1 MSLHQSLLCQ
11 RRWRALKARR
21 RIYTADGYLYVQRYS
36 ISPNV
41 GILKENAS
49 IPSKYVVADLYVL
62 DGNKTIKKGCTSF
75 IDAWSQGIDSGKNF
89 NIVVLKMNQY
99 VKADA
104 KKGFKLDNNVK
115 GLNDKGGF
123 EVPAGR
129 TVYIDMGT
137 RQHNG
142 FDCSAKSDMDLF
154 TINNGAS
161 LELVRARVY
170 GDNRKIVIPDNANN
184 TSLTTKYVDFDGISI
199 YYNKANPCIS
209 ISKKANNT
217 SIDMLWTNFNGE
229 CTSRIQND
237 GKNTKISEWYVKR
250 SWEKEVRGDEYWGT

>member
-1 MSLHQSLLCQ
+1 
-11 RRWRALKARR
+11 
-21 RIYTADGYLYVQRYS
+21 
-36 ISPNV
+36 
-41 GILKENAS
+41 
-49 IPSKYVVADLYVL
+49 
-62 DGNKTIKKGCTSF
+62 
-75 IDAWSQGIDSGKNF
+75 
-89 NIVVLKMNQY
+89 MNQY

-123 EVPAGR
+123 EVPADR
-129 TVYIDMGT
+129 VIYIDMGT

-217 SIDMLWTNFNGE
+217 TLDFCWTNFNGE
-229 CTSRIQND
+229 HQPDPERRQKHQNQRMVRQAQLGKRGSRRRILGYLID
-237 GKNTKISEWYVKR
+237 TI
-250 SWEKEVRGDEYWGT
+250 